1 MPTLAN
7 HDYFRARGLS
17 SAAPDRL
24 NSALRKVL
32 DAMPTVLHGEAAGEL
47 TLEEQQ
53 VLKEGGV
60 RLDSSSASDPL
71 ADTVVQYA
79 AIIDTSLSTKTAGQ
93 RLGIPESR
101 VRQMI
106 ARRSLYSILH
116 NNRRFLPSFQFE
128 LDGSLTPNITRV
140 NAALSPDLH
149 PVEVFAWYTEPD
161 PDLFLGDDVD
171 ACISP
176 LAWLRSGGAVQKV
189 ATLARRL

>member
-106 ARRSLYSILH
+106 ARRTLYSILH
-116 NNRRFLPSFQFE
+116 NNRRFLPSFQFQR
-128 LDGSLTPNITRV
+128 DGSLTPNITRV

-176 LAWLRSGGAVQKV
+176 LAWLRSGGSVQKV